1 MRKINLLLAAMILAT
16 TLLKAQTVAT
26 FEALSLA
33 HADTFYTNFT
43 ASGTDVGFNDGL
55 VHFPCVYDTSF
66 GGYWQTGF
74 AYSNMTDSVTSGFLN
89 QYSAKTGIGYG
100 GSSKYAV
107 AYCYDPTTYAN
118 NCVLKMVDS
127 AMGHPVK
134 GCYVTNNTY
143 AYNSMRDGDM
153 FARKFHNGDWFKI
166 SARGYSH
173 GTLNTDSV
181 SIYLANFLHPDSN
194 DNYILNTWEWFNLE
208 PLGKVDSI
216 RFTLTS
222 TDNGAFGMNT
232 PAYFCID
239 NFTTYE
245 SFDTTTPPTTIVQTT
260 QPASI
265 KAYPIPTKN
274 TLHVDVAGARVN
286 ELTITDMAGRT
297 VWRTAD
303 AAANYEINTAD
314 LSAGLYVLTVTSDKG
329 KATLQFTK
337 E

>member
-74 AYSNMTDSVTSGFLN
+74 AYSNMTDSVTSGFMN

-107 AYCYDPTTYAN
+107 AYCYDPSTYAN

-166 SARGYSH
+166 SARGYYH

-245 SFDTTTPPTTIVQTT
+245 TFDTTTPPTTLVHTA

-265 KAYPIPTKN
+265 KAYPIPTN
-274 TLHVDVAGARVN
+274 NRLHVDVAGAQVT
-286 ELTITDMAGRT
+286 EITITNMAGRI
-297 VWRTAD
+297 VWRTAE
-303 AAANYEINTAD
+303 AAANYDINTAD
-314 LSAGLYVLTVTSDKG
+314 LSAGLFVLTVTSDKG

>member
-43 ASGTDVGFNDGL
+43 ASGSDVGFNDGL

-74 AYSNMTDSVTSGFLN
+74 AYSNMTDSVSSGFMN

-166 SARGYSH
+166 SARGYFH

-245 SFDTTTPPTTIVQTT
+245 TFDTTTPPTTLVHTA

-265 KAYPIPTKN
+265 KAYPIPTN
-274 TLHVDVAGARVN
+274 NRLHVDVAGAQVT
-286 ELTITDMAGRT
+286 EITITNMAGRI
-297 VWRTAD
+297 VWRTAE
-303 AAANYEINTAD
+303 AAANYDINTAD
-314 LSAGLYVLTVTSDKG
+314 LSAGLFVLTVTSDKG